1 MGNPF
6 SCVEDSQPVGIEMRK
21 IVRLRQDTK
30 PREFENKSTIP
41 LKHLISDFIK
51 ASERYFPEDQ
61 RYVKNMSPTYGSE
74 DMVHRCQEGRGLD
87 MGFFSTIM
95 ECYNNHW
102 ALRTI
107 PDDWWCTVIRTV
119 AIAIN
124 DNSKNENVSKFF
136 LDHVGKERLSVDVND
151 CKIDF
156 DTFFND
162 MTNLVEANA
171 KIDGFVDTI
180 RSDFSTS
187 TSTHKLVSTIMIM
200 TSLQEYFEYENI
212 HINNKGIPYIELAG
226 TEADWANLKTKLLKL
241 KKLLKPIEKEIQ
253 LQDWWGEAISVF
265 EKLLETFKGDTDAD
279 WWNSILHIT
288 YYSCSDFVEKS
299 YIRYSS
305 DMYEYNLTNVRPNA
319 YYDGW
324 FITKILNNKHGL
336 RDLNEMPSGLASI
349 PLTINENGRKA
360 DAAFVSGMAGM
371 KIDDSKDIPLVEA
384 VHGWTMLE

>member
-21 IVRLRQDTK
+21 IVRLRQDMK
-30 PREFENKSTIP
+30 PRKFENKSTIP
-41 LKHLISDFIK
+41 LKHVISDYIK

-61 RYVKNMSPTYGSE
+61 RHVKNMSPTYGSE
-74 DMVHRCQEGRGLD
+74 DMVHTCQDGRGLD

-102 ALRTI
+102 ALRTV

-124 DNSKNENVSKFF
+124 DNSKNENVSKLF
-136 LDHVGKERLSVDVND
+136 LDHVGKERLSVDVDD

-156 DTFFND
+156 DKFFND
-162 MTNLVEANA
+162 MTNLVQANA

-200 TSLQEYFEYENI
+200 TSLQEYFEYENMPI
-212 HINNKGIPYIELAG
+212 SNKGIPYIELAG
-226 TEADWANLKTKLLKL
+226 AEADWTNLKTKLLNL

-253 LQDWWGEAISVF
+253 LQGWWEEALSVF
-265 EKLLETFKGDTDAD
+265 EKLLESFKGDADAD

-288 YYSCSDFVEKS
+288 YYSCSDFDEKS
-299 YIRYSS
+299 YIRYS
-305 DMYEYNLTNVRPNA
+305 YESGKYETGRSNA

-336 RDLNEMPSGLASI
+336 LDLNEMPSGLASI
-349 PLTINENGRKA
+349 PLTIKENGRKS
-360 DAAFVSGMAGM
+360 DAAFVCGIAGM